1 MTNIEGRMDKLE
13 QVAKNKIKDQV
24 SNMKDDI
31 ITSLKS
37 DINTIVDARNRELE
51 NRKRHELN
59 LTVFNLPEH
68 NHLTGLDNKRAD
80 ESDII
85 NISNSLGMEGLNKYV
100 LLLRCKRNSKAR
112 MLKIILDAKS
122 QRKYLLENAR
132 YVRLGWRTNIKTL

>member
-1 MTNIEGRMDKLE
+1 MTNIEGRMDTLE
-13 QVAKNKIKDQV
+13 QVAKDKIKDQV

-31 ITSLKS
+31 ITSLKP
-37 DINTIVDARNRELE
+37 DINTMVDARNRELK

-85 NISNSLGMEGLNKYV
+85 NISNSLGMEGLNKYKCMSYC
-100 LLLRCKRNSKAR
+100 LGAKGTQKQECWKLYW
-112 MLKIILDAKS
+112 MLNHNASICWKMLDMS
-122 QRKYLLENAR
+122 D
-132 YVRLGWRTNIKTL
+132 